1 MPIKIKFV
9 PILPRRRALF
19 DIPAGHAAAE
29 QALIS
34 LGEDAVK
41 EFEKVTNT
49 WNEKPAFVVRLRNMS
64 VDVSTNDKKFYYLDR
79 GTSVRYAVMSEDFSP
94 KTRVGVLGSSRGRGG
109 MIFVSRRHPK
119 PGIEARGWSVLVQ
132 EKIQAK
138 FKTRFRD
145 VIAAYKTGEAPGL

>member
-1 MPIKIKFV
+1 MPIKIKFT

-19 DIPAGHAAAE
+19 DIPAGHAAVE
-29 QALIS
+29 DALLS
-34 LGEDAVK
+34 LADDAVK
-41 EFEKVTNT
+41 EFDKVTNT
-49 WNEKPAFVVRLRNMS
+49 WNEKAVFVVRPRSMS
-64 VDVSTNDKKFYYLDR
+64 VDVVTTDKKFIYLDR

-119 PGIEARGWSVLVQ
+119 PGIEARGWSALVQ
-132 EKIQAK
+132 AKIQAK